1 MSKEALKQTR
11 NAPKLYY
18 PNILQPTPFDDSQ
31 SAVGDWIT
39 PPTSPMQST
48 DILGHIEGRSIG
60 GKSSSSIESC
70 ERSCWLTPPRLGL
83 EKGAND
89 AYTHLYRD
97 HERQQ
102 KAGL

>member
-1 MSKEALKQTR
+1 MSKEALKRTQKT
-11 NAPKLYY
+11 PKYT
-18 PNILQPTPFDDSQ
+18 LQRSCKVNPFDDSQ